1 MVRRKDNLEDIMQ
14 YPRDALLIDSQ
25 SAGPTVDQRFGL
37 VDPATTNNYRYAH
50 WRRWRRYLHHRGR
63 CGEDLC
69 GEGSGGSRPGW

>member
-37 VDPATTNNYRYAH
+37 VDPATTYNYRYAH
-50 WRRWRRYLHHRGR
+50 
-63 CGEDLC
+63 
-69 GEGSGGSRPGW
+69 